1 MAASKD
7 LINSAYKKLTTRPI
21 SNAEWAR
28 IEKQARSRPLPDCA
42 ICLTPMHM
50 GYTAIPGACDTGR
63 ASASPC
69 PGHGHCRP
77 TVLLSC
83 THVFHDACLTAL
95 EQYGIDVASTC
106 PICRSQYTKMP
117 FAFSVP

>member
-1 MAASKD
+1 MSKVSDKLAQHSASRANDIDHFLSELNVSMAASKD

-69 PGHGHCRP
+69 PGH
-77 TVLLSC
+77 
-83 THVFHDACLTAL
+83 
-95 EQYGIDVASTC
+95 
-106 PICRSQYTKMP
+106 
-117 FAFSVP
+117 